1 MQLVPLVKGDV
12 TRIIRL
18 SIGST
23 LLYCQK
29 IQIPKSQFTVP
40 EIDADDLS
48 NEQQSSKMNEYTY
61 EELRDLEDSYLSYC
75 RPDSVTS
82 VSIQVSAYGG
92 VVFMFLMAVYASLS
106 TTYRSRVLGI
116 PPNKPEASDSTYRYG
131 Y

>member
-1 MQLVPLVKGDV
+1 MWLVTLGKGD
-12 TRIIRL
+12 IIQNNRAVYG
-18 SIGST
+18 INT
-23 LLYCQK
+23 FYIVKLYKFQN
-29 IQIPKSQFTVP
+29 SQFTVP

-48 NEQQSSKMNEYTY
+48 NEQQSSKMSEYTY
-61 EELRDLEDSYLSYC
+61 EELRDLEDNYLSYC

-116 PPNKPEASDSTYRYG
+116 PPNKPEASDSTYG